1 MTTELKFSDIKDEVQ
16 GMMDDTLKKNLDE
29 KTYDQKEA
37 QELIK
42 GIVDEIIKN
51 LRTNYKDINL
61 LLMEQFSKKEILL
74 FIILLLVFGILI
86 LMVLQLPDMKMILYM
101 LLLLVLELFLKIFIK
116 IYYFYLTIFLR

>member
-16 GMMDDTLKKNLDE
+16 GMMDETLKKNLDE

-51 LRTNYKDINL
+51 LRTNYKGYN
-61 LLMEQFSKKEILL
+61 
-74 FIILLLVFGILI
+74 FIVNGTIFQKGDSSLHYTSTCFWNPNTDGSTTARYENDTLHAFVTCFGI
-86 LMVLQLPDMKMILYM
+86 VS
-101 LLLLVLELFLKIFIK
+101 
-116 IYYFYLTIFLR
+116 